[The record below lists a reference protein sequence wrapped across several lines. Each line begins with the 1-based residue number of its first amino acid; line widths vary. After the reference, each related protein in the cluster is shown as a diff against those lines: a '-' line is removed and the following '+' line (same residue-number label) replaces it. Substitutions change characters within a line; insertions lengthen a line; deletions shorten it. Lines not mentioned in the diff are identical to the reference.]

1 MERKAR
7 EFRSAAGRLLS
18 DKPRRGACYPEKLK
32 KLALAALSEAEERGL
47 GATSVAR
54 ELGIHADTLRSW
66 RDAASPAT
74 ALVPVRVIESRTEQS
89 SLVVIAAGGLRIE
102 GLDIAGLAELIR
114 RLA

>member
-47 GATSVAR
+47 GTTSVAR

-66 RDAASPAT
+66 RDAT

>member
-66 RDAASPAT
+66 RDAT